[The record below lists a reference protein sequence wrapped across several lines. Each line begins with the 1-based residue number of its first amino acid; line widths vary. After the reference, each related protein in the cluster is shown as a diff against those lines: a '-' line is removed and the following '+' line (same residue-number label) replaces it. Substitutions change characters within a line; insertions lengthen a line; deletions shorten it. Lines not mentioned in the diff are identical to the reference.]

1 MPPETDYPP
10 DNEGGRGGI
19 GTCSG
24 VRDYLSLHNTGRG
37 RKAENTEKAEGNRN
51 RPLRAHF
58 PHYMGRGKVEGMLCL
73 QHAAKERIRC
83 AIQEVYENIANP
95 NMEAEKARKL
105 TIELTFKPDKN
116 DRTDVDVTAIVKTS
130 LQPQKAIASRMIVE
144 SDGRGNVLGAEW
156 SRETMKGQMELAP
169 EETQAQEE
177 NIGVIDLQA
186 QKRKAE

>member
-1 MPPETDYPP
+1 
-10 DNEGGRGGI
+10 
-19 GTCSG
+19 
-24 VRDYLSLHNTGRG
+24 
-37 RKAENTEKAEGNRN
+37 
-51 RPLRAHF
+51 
-58 PHYMGRGKVEGMLCL
+58 
-73 QHAAKERIRC
+73 
-83 AIQEVYENIANP
+83 
-95 NMEAEKARKL
+95 MEAEKARKL